1 MRLLQLLQLTGF
13 HLNIDSIHLETK
25 DDGQGNLTGTGS
37 EFAHSAEAEQAR
49 QNKHKQLMGTLY
61 IECMIFVPGNA
72 LQAYSHV
79 RMPTHH
85 GR

>member
-1 MRLLQLLQLTGF
+1 MIGRATYPAQGEHMSRLLILQKLT
-13 HLNIDSIHLETK
+13 
-25 DDGQGNLTGTGS
+25 
-37 EFAHSAEAEQAR
+37 R
-49 QNKHKQLMGTLY
+49 QNKHKQMMGNLY

-79 RMPTHH
+79 LIQTHH

>member
-1 MRLLQLLQLTGF
+1 MSRLLILQKLT
-13 HLNIDSIHLETK
+13 
-25 DDGQGNLTGTGS
+25 
-37 EFAHSAEAEQAR
+37 R
-49 QNKHKQLMGTLY
+49 QNKHKQMMGNLY

-79 RMPTHH
+79 LIQTHH